1 MLYAIAGA
9 LYVLPL
15 VFGPERDGWIRTQLS
30 GPVLFWLGEIS
41 YGIFA
46 IHMLVLN
53 AVFRSLDLV
62 VFTGRFVTVAG
73 LTLGITMVL
82 ATASYYLFERRVMR
96 WKNVRFFARMDVEA
110 RPDRASVD

>member
-1 MLYAIAGA
+1 MF
-9 LYVLPL
+9 VLPL

-53 AVFRSLDLV
+53 GVFRYLDID
-62 VFTGRFVTVAG
+62 VFTGRFVTVAT
-73 LTLGITMVL
+73 LTLGVTIVL
-82 ATASYYLFERRVMR
+82 ATTSYYLMERPVMR
-96 WKNVRFFARMDVEA
+96 WKNLRFFARMDVEA
-110 RPDRASVD
+110 RPERASVG